1 MMAKIKNLKR
11 KPLNAEDSKNKD
23 FTTFTMTNRINLK
36 ILLAFVLL
44 LQISGCVSE
53 EVDEIDIITFYQ
65 KEVVDKGP
73 QHRDSNEGLD
83 SLRPTSEPNMFV
95 LEVTKDK
102 TTDRNI
108 IELSLDDAVKRA
120 LISSPEIS
128 VVSYDPS
135 IAKENI
141 IKAVSDFDVALF
153 GRVNYEKQDD
163 PTDSLFLGG
172 QATSRVLETGLKQ
185 KGITGAEWSLA
196 YALTR
201 NWDDLTTRTLSTRY
215 EPMLSF
221 QIKQPLLRDAWQ
233 ELNLAGINISK
244 LNYRI
249 ALATFRQ
256 KTEEVSADVISLYW
270 MLLQARRDLEI
281 QQWLLNKT
289 LETLRKVEDRRDIDA
304 TTVQIKQAESAQ
316 KSREAIL
323 FQVEK
328 RVVDIQDALVRLL
341 SDHQFNLLND
351 FEIVPTSVPNM
362 TERKIE
368 QSETL
373 ELAMANNSVIQQA
386 RLGVEVAQINV
397 DVAKKQKMPRLDLVA
412 STRMQGLSRTQGD
425 AQDIFNNAD
434 YVSYALGITAEI
446 PLGNRQREAEFR
458 KRRFEHRKAISMLQN
473 ISDQLAAQVKERI
486 RLVETSYEE
495 IPVQKDAVKAA
506 EIHLQALE
514 DTEVIRDKL
523 TPEFLLVKLQAQESL
538 ANSQRAEIKAITNYN
553 TSQVRLA
560 QATGTVLDMRY
571 VRQALPKESEHY
583 RLKNENMK
591 YFLLN
596 KIIAVQQMIDEGLYE
611 DALSMLENDILQ
623 KTNGCAE
630 TGQPDKNDWIV
641 TCEEQNKLYPIVI
654 ETIERVNSIIEKWP
668 DKDSSTESQ
677 Q

>member
-1 MMAKIKNLKR
+1 M
-11 KPLNAEDSKNKD
+11 NAGDSKNND
-23 FTTFTMTNRINLK
+23 FITFIMTNRINLI
-36 ILLAFVLL
+36 ILLAFFL

-53 EVDEIDIITFYQ
+53 EVDEIDIITLYQ
-65 KEVVDKGP
+65 KEVVDRGP

-83 SLRPTSEPNMFV
+83 SLRPISDPHLFA

-102 TTDRNI
+102 TTGRNI

-135 IAKENI
+135 IAKEDI
-141 IKAVSDFDVALF
+141 IKAISNFDVALF
-153 GRVNYEKQDD
+153 GRANYEKQDD
-163 PTDSLFLGG
+163 PTDSIFLGG

-201 NWDDLTTRTLSTRY
+201 NWDDLTTRILSARY

-249 ALATFRQ
+249 ALAAFRQ

-281 QQWLLNKT
+281 QQWLMNKT
-289 LETLRKVEDRRDIDA
+289 LDTLRKVEDRRDIDA
-304 TTVQIKQAESAQ
+304 TTVQIKQAEAAL

-328 RVVDIQDALVRLL
+328 RVVDVQDALVRLL
-341 SDHQFNLLND
+341 SDHQLNLLKD
-351 FEIVPTSVPNM
+351 FEIVPTSVPNV
-362 TERKIE
+362 TEHKFE

-373 ELAMANNSVIQQA
+373 ELALANNPVIQQA
-386 RLGVEVAQINV
+386 RLGVEIAQINV
-397 DVAKKQKMPRLDLVA
+397 DVAKQQKMPRLDLVA
-412 STRMQGLSRTQGD
+412 STRMQGLSRTQGE
-425 AQDIFNNAD
+425 AQDILNDAD
-434 YVSYALGITAEI
+434 YVSYALGLTAEI

-458 KRRFEHRKAISMLQN
+458 KRRYEHRKAISMLQN
-473 ISDQLAAQVKERI
+473 ISDQLAVQVKERI
-486 RLVETSYEE
+486 RLAETSYEE

-523 TPEFLLVKLQAQESL
+523 TPEFLLVKLQAQETLS
-538 ANSQRAEIKAITNYN
+538 NSQRAEIKAVTDYE
-553 TSQVRLA
+553 TSLVRLA
-560 QATGTVLDMRY
+560 QATGTVLDLRY
-571 VRQALPKESEHY
+571 IRQAMPKDEGEHY

-591 YFLLN
+591 YLLLN
-596 KIIAVQQMIDEGLYE
+596 KIIAVQQMIDEELYE
-611 DALSMLENDILQ
+611 VALSTLENDILQ

-630 TGQPDKNDWIV
+630 TGKPDKNDWIV
-641 TCEEQNKLYPIVI
+641 TCEEQNELYPIVV
-654 ETIERVNSIIEKWP
+654 ETIERVTSFIEKWP
-668 DKDSSTESQ
+668 DKDGSAKSQ